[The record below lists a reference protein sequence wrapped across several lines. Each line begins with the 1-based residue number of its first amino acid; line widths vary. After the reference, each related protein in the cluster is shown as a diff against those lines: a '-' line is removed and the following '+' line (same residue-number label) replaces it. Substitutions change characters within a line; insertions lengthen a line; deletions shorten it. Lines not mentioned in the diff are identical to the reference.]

1 MNLRDIKKD
10 IAYILEAFIED
21 CTTVATVNSK
31 VDEKA
36 AELFEEAVNLYNE
49 LMDKVSAKIE
59 GSKKAYYIALR
70 KELLEKTD
78 GLYTKLS
85 DAVKESREAPK
96 EAPKAAKAAPK
107 AAKAPKAEAAEAPK
121 AAKKAAPKAA
131 PKAKKAEKAE

>member
-36 AELFEEAVNLYNE
+36 AELFEEAVSLYNE

-85 DAVKESREAPK
+85 DAVKESLEAPK
-96 EAPKAAKAAPK
+96 EAPKTPKAPK
-107 AAKAPKAEAAEAPK
+107 AAKAPKAEKAETEAPK
-121 AAKKAAPKAA
+121 PAKKAAPKAA
-131 PKAKKAEKAE
+131 PKAKKAE

>member
-85 DAVKESREAPK
+85 DAVKESLEAPK

-107 AAKAPKAEAAEAPK
+107 APKAAKAPKAEATEAPK
-121 AAKKAAPKAA
+121 AAKKAAPKA
-131 PKAKKAEKAE
+131 KKAE

>member
-1 MNLRDIKKD
+1 MNFRAIKKD

-78 GLYTKLS
+78 ALYTKLS
-85 DAVKESREAPK
+85 DAVKESLEAPK
-96 EAPKAAKAAPK
+96 EAPKAPK

>member
-85 DAVKESREAPK
+85 DAVKESLEAPK
-96 EAPKAAKAAPK
+96 EAPKAAKA
-107 AAKAPKAEAAEAPK
+107 PKAEKAETEAPK
-121 AAKKAAPKAA
+121 PAKKAAPKAA
-131 PKAKKAEKAE
+131 PKAKKAE

>member
-36 AELFEEAVNLYNE
+36 AELFEEAVSLYNE

-85 DAVKESREAPK
+85 DAVKESLEAPK
-96 EAPKAAKAAPK
+96 EAPKAPKAPK
-107 AAKAPKAEAAEAPK
+107 AAKAPKAEKAETEAPK
-121 AAKKAAPKAA
+121 PAKKAAPKAA
-131 PKAKKAEKAE
+131 PKAKKAE

>member
-85 DAVKESREAPK
+85 DAVKESLEAPK
-96 EAPKAAKAAPK
+96 EAPKAPKAPK
-107 AAKAPKAEAAEAPK
+107 AAKAPKAEKAETEAPK
-121 AAKKAAPKAA
+121 PAKKAAPQAA
-131 PKAKKAEKAE
+131 PKAKKAE

>member
-85 DAVKESREAPK
+85 DAVKESLEAPK
-96 EAPKAAKAAPK
+96 EAPKTPKAPK
-107 AAKAPKAEAAEAPK
+107 AAKTPKAEKAETEAQKP
-121 AAKKAAPKAA
+121 AKKAATKAA
-131 PKAKKAEKAE
+131 PKAKKAE

>member
-49 LMDKVSAKIE
+49 LMDKVSVKTIE
-59 GSKKAYYIALR
+59 GSKKAYYTALR

-85 DAVKESREAPK
+85 EAVKESL
-96 EAPKAAKAAPK
+96 AK
-107 AAKAPKAEAAEAPK
+107 
-121 AAKKAAPKAA
+121 
-131 PKAKKAEKAE
+131 

>member
-59 GSKKAYYIALR
+59 GSKKAYYTALR

-85 DAVKESREAPK
+85 DAVKESLEAPK

-107 AAKAPKAEAAEAPK
+107 APKAPQAPKAEATEAPK
-121 AAKKAAPKAA
+121 AAKKAAPKA
-131 PKAKKAEKAE
+131 KKAE

>member
-85 DAVKESREAPK
+85 DAVKESLEAPK
-96 EAPKAAKAAPK
+96 EAPKAPKAPK
-107 AAKAPKAEAAEAPK
+107 AAKAPKAEKAETEAPK
-121 AAKKAAPKAA
+121 PAKKAATKAA
-131 PKAKKAEKAE
+131 PKAKKAE

>member
-85 DAVKESREAPK
+85 DAVKESLEAPK
-96 EAPKAAKAAPK
+96 EAPKAPKAPK
-107 AAKAPKAEAAEAPK
+107 AAKAPKAEKAETEAPK
-121 AAKKAAPKAA
+121 PAKKAAPKAA
-131 PKAKKAEKAE
+131 PKAKKAE

>member
-85 DAVKESREAPK
+85 DAVKESLEAPK
-96 EAPKAAKAAPK
+96 EAPKAPKAPK
-107 AAKAPKAEAAEAPK
+107 AAKAPKTEKAETEAPK
-121 AAKKAAPKAA
+121 PAKKAAPKAA
-131 PKAKKAEKAE
+131 PKAKKAE

>member
-1 MNLRDIKKD
+1 MMPFPSEDATPPVTNIYLVFIYPIYSNRDTNITHFLYLCSELILKDMNLRDIKKD

-21 CTTVATVNSK
+21 CTTVATVNAK
-31 VDEKA
+31 VDEQA

-78 GLYTKLS
+78 ELYAKLS
-85 DAVKESREAPK
+85 EIV
-96 EAPKAAKAAPK
+96 
-107 AAKAPKAEAAEAPK
+107 
-121 AAKKAAPKAA
+121 KKATN
-131 PKAKKAEKAE
+131 AE

>member
-85 DAVKESREAPK
+85 DAVKESLEAPK
-96 EAPKAAKAAPK
+96 EAPKAPKVPK
-107 AAKAPKAEAAEAPK
+107 AAKAPKAEKAETEAPK
-121 AAKKAAPKAA
+121 PAKKAAPKAA
-131 PKAKKAEKAE
+131 PKAKKAE